1 MGGNAWLYL
10 LLFIV
15 VVILINLGLV
25 AMLRGGRQ
33 HRQIGQFRKF
43 FQDVR
48 NPYRKEDEML
58 RELSQRV
65 ANLKKEH
72 GDSEENN
79 DWE

>member
-10 LLFIV
+10 LVLIV
-15 VVILINLGLV
+15 VVILINLALV

-33 HRQIGQFRKF
+33 HRQIGLFRQFF
-43 FQDVR
+43 VDMR

-65 ANLKKEH
+65 ATLNKEH
-72 GDSEENN
+72 EELENKNN
-79 DWE
+79 GE